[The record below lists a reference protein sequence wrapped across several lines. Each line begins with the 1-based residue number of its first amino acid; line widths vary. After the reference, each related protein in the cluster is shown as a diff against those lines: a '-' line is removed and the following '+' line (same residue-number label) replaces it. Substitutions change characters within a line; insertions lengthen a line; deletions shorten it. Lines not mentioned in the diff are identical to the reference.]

1 MVRRK
6 YVHASADSLNHEE
19 IDPVLQFTEIKLRY
33 LFAEWNIRGLMRH
46 INIVLYCFSKI
57 LFIYNIK

>member
-33 LFAEWNIRGLMRH
+33 RENETKKKAGDAFEKS
-46 INIVLYCFSKI
+46 V
-57 LFIYNIK
+57 